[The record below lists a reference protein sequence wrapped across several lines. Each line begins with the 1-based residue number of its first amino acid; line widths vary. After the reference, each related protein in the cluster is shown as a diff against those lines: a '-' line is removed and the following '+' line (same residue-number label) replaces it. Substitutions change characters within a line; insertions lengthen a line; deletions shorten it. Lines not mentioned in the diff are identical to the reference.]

1 MMASME
7 LSVNFVACEE
17 EEEEGY
23 MNLATGERHY
33 EDDDEWRM
41 PNYSR
46 LELEP
51 EEEIIQADHI
61 NVIMEEV
68 NNKEEESELYTG
80 EAGSDEEVENQVSG
94 AGGKE
99 EKGRGK

>member
-7 LSVNFVACEE
+7 LPVNLVACE

-33 EDDDEWRM
+33 EDNDGWRM
-41 PNYSR
+41 PNYSW

-51 EEEIIQADHI
+51 EEEIMQAYHI

-68 NNKEEESELYTG
+68 DNIEEESELSAG
-80 EAGSDEEVENQVSG
+80 EAGSDGKVENQVSG

-99 EKGRGK
+99 EEGRGK